1 MKSGFER
8 SFAHDLKV
16 RGIKF
21 EYEVIKLPYTID
33 HVYNPDFKITDY
45 GFIIETKGVLSVED
59 RQKMKA
65 IKKKY
70 PDIDIRFVFM
80 KAGTRIKHG
89 KMTNEQWAGR
99 NGFMFAFETIPEEW
113 LIEQSPST

>member
-16 RGIKF
+16 RNIKF
-21 EYEVIKLPYTID
+21 NYEAIKLPYTID
-33 HVYNPDFKITDY
+33 HVYNPDFEIVDH
-45 GFIIETKGVLSVED
+45 GFIVETKGVLSVED
-59 RQKMKA
+59 RAKMRA

-80 KAGTRIKHG
+80 KAGTRIQHG
-89 KMTNEQWAGR
+89 KMTNEAWAEK
-99 NGFMFAFETIPEEW
+99 NGYMFAIETIPQEW
-113 LIEQSPST
+113 LDHGT